1 MASSQ
6 EDLRGLISR
15 VSTAMITLTV
25 TAVTLRLIARKL
37 STAAY
42 GYDDWLAL
50 ASLVST
56 FIRSLDA
63 G

>member
-1 MASSQ
+1 
-6 EDLRGLISR
+6 
-15 VSTAMITLTV
+15 MITLTV